1 MEFMFQ
7 EILVDSRLFSEA
19 NVFCFLFS
27 RSRCVLLLDASA
39 SRINLLKLFYC
50 PLKSCHID
58 IYKFYC
64 ATRLIDLN

>member
-7 EILVDSRLFSEA
+7 EILMDSRLSSEET
-19 NVFCFLFS
+19 VFCFLFS
-27 RSRCVLLLDASA
+27 RSRCVLLLDAST

>member
-7 EILVDSRLFSEA
+7 EILVDSRLSSEET
-19 NVFCFLFS
+19 VFCFLFS
-27 RSRCVLLLDASA
+27 SSRCVLLLDASA
-39 SRINLLKLFYC
+39 SRINLLKLLYC
-50 PLKSCHID
+50 PLKSFHID

>member
-1 MEFMFQ
+1 MEFKFQ
-7 EILVDSRLFSEA
+7 EMLVDSRLFSEA
-19 NVFCFLFS
+19 NMFCFLFS
-27 RSRCVLLLDASA
+27 RSRCVLFLDTSA

-58 IYKFYC
+58 IYEFYC

>member
-27 RSRCVLLLDASA
+27 RSRCALLLDASA

-58 IYKFYC
+58 IYEFYC